1 MFRAKYFSRPSI
13 WPCLVFSELLFQ
25 SFAAKKEEEK
35 RNEPRCSSENSPI
48 AWDFYDLSTTY
59 VTSRDVWF
67 GWFFIDGLNSLEEYS
82 VAPQPMLRR
91 IIFSTGSFWPGR
103 KYNNFSFSHFLITLI
118 LVFSLQNDY
127 ITLCVRAGH
136 SDQCF
141 SPFLALGLRWKLG
154 LTLCLF

>member
-1 MFRAKYFSRPSI
+1 MNRGSDRVWSFPNCSFKASRR
-13 WPCLVFSELLFQ
+13 
-25 SFAAKKEEEK
+25 KKK
-35 RNEPRCSSENSPI
+35 KKKWNEPRCSSENSPPI

-67 GWFFIDGLNSLEEYS
+67 GWFFIDGLKSLEEYI

-91 IIFSTGSFWPGR
+91 IIFSIGSFLLGR
-103 KYNNFSFSHFLITLI
+103 KYNNFSFFHFLIFLL

-127 ITLCVRAGH
+127 ITLCVRVGH

-141 SPFLALGLRWKLG
+141 CSPFLALGLRRTLG
-154 LTLCLF
+154 LSSPAKRRFSL